1 MAKDKNAPK
10 RPSTGYMAYTSTIRE
25 ELRKETGLVGI
36 ALAPFFAKRW
46 AALGDDKK
54 EKLKAKYEKKMVA
67 WRKKNE
73 KYKKTA
79 AYKNFQQAKK
89 AKKWKKAP
97 KDANKPKRNSSAY
110 FLYANEVRDTVK
122 RSLGDASI
130 TEIAKQIGENWRNLD
145 EAKKSKYTKKADKA
159 NAVYQKKLAKYKA
172 SAKYQKY
179 LEIKKAFYAEKKAA
193 LKELAKAGSDSTKK
207 TTKRRK

>member
-1 MAKDKNAPK
+1 MGPK
-10 RPSTGYMAYTSTIRE
+10 RPSTAYMAYTSTIRE
-25 ELRKETGLVGI
+25 EL
-36 ALAPFFAKRW
+36 
-46 AALGDDKK
+46 
-54 EKLKAKYEKKMVA
+54 
-67 WRKKNE
+67 RKKNE

-97 KDANKPKRNSSAY
+97 KDANAPKRNSSAY

-122 RSLGDASI
+122 RSLGSDAGI

-145 EAKKSKYTKKADKA
+145 EAKKSKYTKKADKLKA
-159 NAVYQKKLAKYKA
+159 AYQKKLAKYKS

-179 LEIKKAFYAEKKAA
+179 LEIKQAFYAEKKAA
-193 LKELAKAGSDSTKK
+193 LKELAKEGKDSTKK
-207 TTKRRK
+207 TTKRK